1 MADRPVTFNLRT
13 PGEGVANGS
22 GQPLP
27 GREQPNP
34 QDVLAFSR
42 ALQDEPTPSPA
53 THHLPGSSPQV
64 DSAPLPSPFELFRTA
79 APATGNAHTSNT
91 EPIPALLP
99 ALTGL
104 VDKLMVGDGQDG
116 RRMARLELDDSLMP
130 GVCVVIQEDAGA
142 WVAEFTC
149 TNAESFVRLAQPAQ
163 YMAQQLAQALSQDAV
178 WRVVP
183 DGLDPHGS
191 WRVEGQLSA
200 PDGGVEAFASAPV
213 GARGSRNPLGGTHS

>member
-1 MADRPVTFNLRT
+1 MAERPVTFNLRT

-22 GQPLP
+22 GHPLP
-27 GREQPNP
+27 GRDPP
-34 QDVLAFSR
+34 DAHDVLTFSR
-42 ALQDEPTPSPA
+42 ALQDDRTPTSGSHPSS
-53 THHLPGSSPQV
+53 GSTARA

-79 APATGNAHTSNT
+79 ASAADHATSTA
-91 EPIPALLP
+91 EPVPALVP

-116 RRMARLELDDSLMP
+116 RRMARLELDDSVMP
-130 GVCVVIQEDAGA
+130 GVSVVIQEDAGA
-142 WVAEFTC
+142 WVAEFSC
-149 TNAESFVRLAQPAQ
+149 TNPESFTRLAQPAQ
-163 YMAQQLAQALSQDAV
+163 SMARQLAEALSQDAV

-191 WRVEGQLSA
+191 WRVAGPISA

-213 GARGSRNPLGGTHS
+213 GARESRNPLGGVRS